1 MYVLK
6 NDFHKAGIMVYVLII
21 ALFYVTGGAF
31 SYTNFQL
38 QLIAFLVIIGIYAIA
53 KGYTRRI
60 TNNALGAFIVMSIFA
75 LIVPIFNSDS
85 VTTYLGVIIQ
95 LLIGL
100 LVAAS
105 IDPVIFR
112 KVYVKVI
119 LFFATASLAFFLI
132 GMIAPNVAFVFP
144 YIEGEASV
152 DYYNAFIYV
161 FMQPKG
167 YSHFLL
173 TTRNAGICWEP
184 GCYQSF
190 LNIALLFLLDG
201 WKNGE
206 IEPSFKK
213 LLVLVVTIITTGS
226 TTGFVLLALILLYYR
241 KVWRVSNKRGVL
253 IPIVILAVIMFMLFR
268 TSIGIDFMQ
277 KITREITA
285 SGDEQ
290 DFFNRIS
297 LKYLSLYFRD
307 GIWFFGMSFKRLV
320 EFQQKYRSEL
330 GGMWNS
336 VIQSLLCL
344 GTPFTIMHLIGYY
357 KGSKVMTHSKVL
369 LFIVMIACASAETL
383 FWRVFFNTI
392 AFYGWIGERPYDE
405 Q

>member
-1 MYVLK
+1 MLR

-38 QLIAFLVIIGIYAIA
+38 QLIAFLVISAIYAIA

-60 TNNALGAFIVMSIFA
+60 TNNALGALIFMSLFA
-75 LIVPIFNSDS
+75 LIVPILNSDS
-85 VTTYLGVIIQ
+85 VTSYVGVIIQ

-100 LVAAS
+100 FVAAS
-105 IDPVIFR
+105 IDPAIFR

-119 LFFATASLAFFLI
+119 VYFATASLAFFLI

-144 YIEGEASV
+144 HIEGEASV

-184 GCYQSF
+184 GCYQAF

-201 WKNGE
+201 WKYRE
-206 IEPSFKK
+206 IEPSIKQ
-213 LLVLVVTIITTGS
+213 LLVLIITIITTGS
-226 TTGFVLLALILLYYR
+226 TTGLILLAIILFAYR
-241 KVWRVSNKRGVL
+241 NVWGIRNKNGIL
-253 IPIVILAVIMFMLFR
+253 IPIVILVAILIMLFR

-290 DFFNRIS
+290 NFFNRIS
-297 LKYLSLYFRD
+297 LKYLALYFRD
-307 GIWFFGMSFKRLV
+307 GIWFFGMSFRRLI
-320 EFQQKYRSEL
+320 EFQQQYRSEL
-330 GGMWNS
+330 GGIWNS
-336 VIQSLLCL
+336 IIQSLLCL

-357 KGSKVMTHSKVL
+357 KGSKVMTHSKIL

-392 AFYGWIGERPYDE
+392 AFYGWIGKVDYGRG